1 MARKS
6 SIERLPN
13 EVRAE
18 LEQKIDDNQESIIDL
33 VAWIEHEHGAIISK
47 SAMGRF
53 VQRRKRRAAA
63 VRLMADVSSEL
74 GEEGNDEAV
83 ELMMQLAQIRV
94 QEARIIERLK
104 GIGAI

>member
-1 MARKS
+1 MARRS
-6 SIERLPN
+6 SIERLSA
-13 EVRAE
+13 EARAK
-18 LEQKIDDNQESIIDL
+18 LEQKVDDNQESILEL
-33 VAWIEHEHGAIISK
+33 VEWIESEHGVTISK

-83 ELMMQLAQIRV
+83 ELMMQLAHIRI
-94 QEARIIERLK
+94 QEARILERLK
-104 GIGAI
+104 TIGAI